1 MPSCIRKCFTNASLN
16 RFVRRL
22 ATGSDFRISPTGLAP
37 CLIDDDDVTRWWWW
51 WLGLF
56 RLLLQPN
63 LDTQGNYLI
72 VIGGAF
78 LPSVMHTTGGWGTGR
93 LRDCTRRRFE
103 RNRKCDS
110 SVLLCLG
117 CRNDPL
123 WSSISFVFLTLSI
136 FSFST
141 HKQERTRGSGLASG
155 WVTMPT
161 SRCSSKLAHSRER
174 DQ

>member
-1 MPSCIRKCFTNASLN
+1 MFHKRIVEPVCP
-16 RFVRRL
+16 
-22 ATGSDFRISPTGLAP
+22 ATGHRIGFPHFSNGFGALPNRR
-37 CLIDDDDVTRWWWW
+37 RWCHTMMMI
-51 WLGLF
+51 GS
-56 RLLLQPN
+56 LQVVVAAQVGR
-63 LDTQGNYLI
+63 TQGNYLI

-93 LRDCTRRRFE
+93 LCDCTRRKFE

-110 SVLLCLG
+110 SVLPCLG
-117 CRNDPL
+117 SRNDPVC
-123 WSSISFVFLTLSI
+123 SSTSFVFLTLSI
-136 FSFST
+136 FFLST
-141 HKQERTRGSGLASG
+141 YEQERTRGSGLASG